1 MREIFD
7 GVALSRLPLL
17 RLAACA
23 MMFAA
28 AGCAGFGEG
37 VGRSVLSYVEGEGA
51 PPDGFCRIEGWP
63 FAGVAKAMARSDGAD
78 GRKSVRMLIVHGIGP
93 HDDNYSLR
101 LSGMIAQQ
109 LGLDHRDPR
118 QKRIHLANA
127 PAQGSSPAPVI
138 GRLLVT
144 RFADADETRELIA
157 FEVNWSDLNRD
168 TREAFVSADADI
180 DRVRASINAS
190 MKIFINRQM
199 VDPIRYIGDQSPLV
213 HDNVRLGACWMISGS
228 FADYPD
234 ASARAPATTS
244 TFCPAIADPA
254 RAAAVLAGDEFVA
267 VTHSLGS
274 RIFLDA
280 FSAVGEYVDADRAD
294 RIVNPFV
301 GYATAFSDKQATV
314 FMLSNQLTLLQLGLD
329 SRTLRAADGAVI
341 RLRNSERWPGADA
354 AAFCEAGGLQAR
366 ERRFGR
372 LAIVAVSDPN
382 DLLSYRIPEDFA
394 DEYVDRRLCARITN
408 ATIEIAPKRD
418 LLGLSFADP
427 MTAHNA
433 YWSDPRVAALI
444 VEGFAP
450 VPPAHAAASGGNHCE
465 REYFGR

>member
-1 MREIFD
+1 MRNFND
-7 GVALSRLPLL
+7 RVAAPRRLFM
-17 RLAACA
+17 RLAAGA
-23 MMFAA
+23 MMLAT

-37 VGRSVLSYVEGEGA
+37 VGRSVLSYVDGSGA

-63 FAGVAKAMARSDGAD
+63 FAGVADVMARADGAD
-78 GRKSVRMLIVHGIGP
+78 GRQSVRLLIVHGIGP

-127 PAQGSSPAPVI
+127 PAKGAGAAPVI

-144 RFADADETRELIA
+144 RFADAEQKRELIA
-157 FEVNWSDLNRD
+157 FEVNWSDLNRN

-190 MKIFINRQM
+190 MKTFINRQM

-228 FADYPD
+228 FDEYPD
-234 ASARAPATTS
+234 ASGRAPATTS
-244 TFCPAIADPA
+244 TFCPAIDDPA
-254 RAAAVLAGDEFVA
+254 RAAAVLASDEFVA

-294 RIVNPFV
+294 KIVNPFV
-301 GYATAFSDKQATV
+301 SYATAFSDKAATV

-341 RLRNSERWPGADA
+341 KLRNSERWPGVDA
-354 AAFCEAGGLQAR
+354 AAFCEAGGSMAP

-372 LAIVAVSDPN
+372 LSVVAVSDPN
-382 DLLSYRIPEDFA
+382 DLLSYRIPAEFA
-394 DEYVDRRLCARITN
+394 DDYVDRRLCARITN

-418 LLGLSFADP
+418 VLGLSFADP

-450 VPPAHAAASGGNHCE
+450 VASTHATASGGNPCE